1 MLTLPQAF
9 VDDVKGLVGPNGLI
23 TGAADSTPYLREWR
37 DKYKGE
43 TPLIVRPDTSE
54 EVSHILRLC
63 TEYQIPVTPQG
74 GNTGL
79 VGGQIPFGTSILL
92 SLTRLNRIRALDEA
106 NDTITVEAGVILADI
121 QAAAEQADRFFPL
134 SLAAEGS
141 CRIGGNLSTNAGGVN
156 VLRYGNARDQVLGLE
171 VVLADGRVW
180 DGLRGLRKDNTGYDL
195 KHLFIGAE
203 GTLGVITAATLKLR
217 PRPRQSVTAFIGLG
231 SVAQAVALLG
241 RARSITGDLV
251 SSFEL
256 IPAIG
261 LDFVLRHGPN
271 TRAPLE
277 GKHPWMVLAKW
288 TAGEG
293 HGLEDLV
300 LGFLS
305 EATGDGLLSDAVVAR
320 STEQAADFWRLR
332 ELLSECQK
340 PEGGSIK
347 HDVSVPISAIPAF
360 IKEANAAVAAACP
373 GIRPVPF
380 GHVGDGNIH
389 YNLSQPLDMDKAA
402 FLDRWEALSATVHDI
417 TAAHGGSISAEHGI
431 GVMKQ
436 SMLARYKSTI
446 ELDMMRSLK
455 NALDPLGLMNPGKI
469 L

>member
-1 MLTLPQAF
+1 
-9 VDDVKGLVGPNGLI
+9 
-23 TGAADSTPYLREWR
+23 
-37 DKYKGE
+37 
-43 TPLIVRPDTSE
+43 
-54 EVSHILRLC
+54 
-63 TEYQIPVTPQG
+63 
-74 GNTGL
+74 
-79 VGGQIPFGTSILL
+79 
-92 SLTRLNRIRALDEA
+92 
-106 NDTITVEAGVILADI
+106 
-121 QAAAEQADRFFPL
+121 
-134 SLAAEGS
+134 
-141 CRIGGNLSTNAGGVN
+141 
-156 VLRYGNARDQVLGLE
+156 
-171 VVLADGRVW
+171 
-180 DGLRGLRKDNTGYDL
+180 
-195 KHLFIGAE
+195 
-203 GTLGVITAATLKLR
+203 
-217 PRPRQSVTAFIGLG
+217 
-231 SVAQAVALLG
+231 ALLG

-360 IKEANAAVAAACP
+360 IEAANAAVAAACP

-389 YNLSQPLDMDKAA
+389 YNLSQPVDMDKAA
-402 FLDRWEALSATVHDI
+402 FLARWEDLSGIVHDI
-417 TAAHGGSISAEHGI
+417 TAAHAGSISAEHGI

-436 SMLARYKSTI
+436 SMLPRYKSPV
-446 ELDMMRSLK
+446 ELAMMHSLK

-469 L
+469 LSPYGPWSRRAGSNPPQDHPAGTERPG